1 MRSQSPLLLCSS
13 LNLLSAAWSFYTIFP
28 LSGDLLFSPL
38 CCAQVVHSCPTLC
51 DPMDC
56 SFPGP
61 SLHEDSSGKR
71 TGMGFYAFPRGI
83 FPTQEMNTGLP
94 HYRPGR
100 FFTDLATTESPSLP
114 TLPLFRISHDVIP
127 LGTLSLILQTM

>member
-1 MRSQSPLLLCSS
+1 
-13 LNLLSAAWSFYTIFP
+13 
-28 LSGDLLFSPL
+28 
-38 CCAQVVHSCPTLC
+38 
-51 DPMDC
+51 MDC

-71 TGMGFYAFPRGI
+71 TGMGFYAVPRGSSQ
-83 FPTQEMNTGLP
+83 PREWTQGSRIT
-94 HYRPGR
+94 GR